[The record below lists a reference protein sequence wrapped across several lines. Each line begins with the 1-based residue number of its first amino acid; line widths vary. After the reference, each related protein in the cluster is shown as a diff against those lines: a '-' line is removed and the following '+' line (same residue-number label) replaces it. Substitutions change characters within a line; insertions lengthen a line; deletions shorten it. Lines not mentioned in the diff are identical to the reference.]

1 MSEALKTSIYAGVAL
16 VVSLAAFLSRPKVEE
31 FEVQDIV
38 GKPLFENFDDPAKAG
53 RLQIVKYDDEL
64 GTLQRFEVA
73 RDKESKA
80 WTIPSHGGYPADAE
94 DRMRDAAL
102 LLVDLQ
108 VLDVASEE
116 AGDHEMF
123 GVVEPDKDKLRVG
136 DVGVGQLVSFE
147 DLKGDDLASL
157 VIGGKVKGNE
167 ELRFVRIPGQ
177 DILYVVNID
186 PDKLSTKFEDW
197 IEKDL
202 LKMNAWDV
210 KSATVKNYTVSKQSM
225 TTVAMDRKFDLS
237 ARYEDNKWQLDSLME
252 YTNGRPAEVT
262 LTEDEELN
270 GDKLNE
276 LKNAVDGLE
285 IIDVRRKPTGLGG
298 DLKAGEGFA
307 KNNEGIADLNRHGFY
322 VMSAPEGGYEV
333 LSANGEIYVGMD
345 SGTEYVLRFG
355 DVVPNASDDAGEE
368 GDSRYLFVTARV
380 DMSKF
385 PSPELEPEPEIPTAD
400 SKKDAEDDASAAAE
414 EQPAEES
421 EAEGAEEA
429 GDGEETAG
437 SEKAEEAADAD
448 AEAGDAEDGDAEDGD
463 AEGESTD
470 ADLEARE
477 AEAVAE
483 LARVKKENQRK
494 LDEWNE
500 KLDKARG
507 EVAELNIRFADWYYV
522 VSEEQFQKVQLDRD
536 DLIKQKEKEE
546 GDDTTSTSDAEPAVE
561 ESVEEMDEVETF
573 QDLQQEGLEADDE

>member
-1 MSEALKTSIYAGVAL
+1 MSEGLKTLIYAGVAL
-16 VVSLAAFLSRPKVEE
+16 VVSLAAFISRPKVEE

-38 GKPLFENFDDPAKAG
+38 GKVLFEDFDDPAKAG
-53 RLQIVKYDDEL
+53 SLEIVKYDDEL
-64 GTLQRFEVA
+64 GTLQKFEVA

-123 GVVEPDKDKLRVG
+123 GVVEPDKDKLKVG

-147 DLKGDDLASL
+147 DLKGRNLASL

-167 ELRFVRIPGQ
+167 ELRFVRVPGQ
-177 DILYVVNID
+177 DIVYVVKID

-210 KSATVKNYTVSKQSM
+210 KAATVKNYTVSKQSM

-237 ARYEDNKWQLDSLME
+237 ASYEDNKWKLDSLKE
-252 YTNGRPAEVT
+252 YANGRPSEVT
-262 LTEDEELN
+262 LADDEELN

-285 IIDVRRKPTGLGG
+285 IIDVQRKPKGLGG

-307 KNNEGIADLNRHGFY
+307 KNNEGISDLNRHGFY
-322 VMSAPEGGYEV
+322 VMSAPEGGYDV

-355 DVVPNASDDAGEE
+355 DIVPSSPDDTSEGE
-368 GDSRYLFVTARV
+368 SRYLFVMARV

-385 PSPELEPEPEIPTAD
+385 PAPELEPEPEVPTAA
-400 SKKDAEDDASAAAE
+400 KKSDDDGEASGDESTEAAEKSEEGSDTDVAEKAEDDAEAND
-414 EQPAEES
+414 AEES
-421 EAEGAEEA
+421 EEA
-429 GDGEETAG
+429 P
-437 SEKAEEAADAD
+437 DAD
-448 AEAGDAEDGDAEDGD
+448 SDDAKAD
-463 AEGESTD
+463 GESTD
-470 ADLEARE
+470 PDSDLEARE

-507 EVAELNIRFADWYYV
+507 EVADLNIRFADWYYV
-522 VSEEQFQKVQLDRD
+522 VSEEQFQKVQLDRS
-536 DLIKQKEKEE
+536 DLIKKKEKEDE
-546 GDDTTSTSDAEPAVE
+546 EGGDDAASTTETATETEEAAAEPDDVE
-561 ESVEEMDEVETF
+561 AFRE
-573 QDLQQEGLEADDE
+573 LQEQGLEADDE